1 MLIIILNMGNVSGL
15 IQQMH
20 GRYFIIVV
28 PYIIFDNDKKLMTVF
43 FILKPHSKIYTHIY
57 IYLSPC
63 LKQIVFKSTYI
74 LYPSNS

>member
-43 FILKPHSKIYTHIY
+43 FS
-57 IYLSPC
+57 
-63 LKQIVFKSTYI
+63 F
-74 LYPSNS
+74 